1 MMDYILGAG
10 MYTVGHNS
18 AYQFANK
25 LSKIII
31 KNNKKNNTNI
41 FIYLQITLVIIIMYY
56 LFKYIIKL

>member
-1 MMDYILGAG
+1 

-18 AYQFANK
+18 VYQFANK

-56 LFKYIIKL
+56 LFKYIL